1 MTPRLGARATAVAT
15 ALPAALRTPRAL
27 AVAGLVALVG
37 FPLVLPLA
45 TYAQTVLLLAFL
57 LAIQAISWN
66 IISGFAGYV
75 SLGHS
80 AFLGLGAYT
89 AGVLS
94 TVWGVNPLLL
104 APLGGVVA
112 VVAAVVVGAVV
123 LRAKGH
129 AFVII
134 TIALLLALQIAAT
147 NLTGLTHGSDGITL
161 ELPFWPSIIQN
172 IPFYYA
178 FLLLMLATFGFS
190 AWIRRTKLGTG
201 LVAIREDEG
210 KAAAIGINTTLYK
223 VLGYGASALFIGIA
237 GAVYAYFLTF
247 LNPIGAFNILVSVTV
262 VLAALV
268 GGRGTLWGPL
278 IGAFIVQFASEAA
291 TVYGG
296 GSQSRL
302 LLFGGALVLIVLFL
316 PDGLLPTI
324 QRRLARRHAGEH
336 TVDYIDQSVALER
349 RPVTVTERPA
359 GPAGGPGVPQAAGSA
374 ARPLLE

>member
-1 MTPRLGARATAVAT
+1 MTPRLGALA
-15 ALPAALRTPRAL
+15 AALRTPRAL
-27 AVAGLVALVG
+27 AGAGLVALVG

-89 AGVLS
+89 AGILS
-94 TVWGVNPLLL
+94 TVWGVNPLLV

-112 VVAAVVVGAVV
+112 VVAALIVGAVV

-147 NLTGLTHGSDGITL
+147 NLTALTQGSDGITL
-161 ELPFWPSIIQN
+161 ELPFWPSLIQN
-172 IPFYYA
+172 IPFYYL

-223 VLGYGASALFIGIA
+223 VLGYAASTLFIGVA

-247 LNPIGAFNILVSVTV
+247 LNPIGAFNILVSVTI

-278 IGAFIVQFASEAA
+278 VGAFIVQFASEAA

-316 PDGLLPTI
+316 PEGLLPTL
-324 QRRLARRHAGEH
+324 QRRLAGRRSGER
-336 TVDYIDQSVALER
+336 TVEHIDQSVVLER
-349 RPVTVTERPA
+349 RPVTVTERRVRPD
-359 GPAGGPGVPQAAGSA
+359 GPA
-374 ARPLLE
+374 